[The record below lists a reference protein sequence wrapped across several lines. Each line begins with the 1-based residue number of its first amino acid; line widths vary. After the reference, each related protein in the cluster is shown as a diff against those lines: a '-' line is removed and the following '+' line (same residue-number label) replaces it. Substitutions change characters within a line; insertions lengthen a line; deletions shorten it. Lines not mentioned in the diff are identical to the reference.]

1 MYICLFTLWPLS
13 YQISSPSFPLWKF
26 FYPFLVFYFSAD
38 LLDAHDSGAYQGISF
53 RELDEKIDT
62 ALITV
67 HNVLYKAG
75 A

>member
-1 MYICLFTLWPLS
+1 M
-13 YQISSPSFPLWKF
+13 
-26 FYPFLVFYFSAD
+26 FYFSAD
-38 LLDAHDSGAYQGISF
+38 LLDALDSGAYQGISF